1 MNTKAMRFYYRSKIM
16 VERQECVINGNS
28 EPGGIYHSGNLPADS
43 GCLFSRAYLMITGE
57 TS

>member
-1 MNTKAMRFYYRSKIM
+1 M

-28 EPGGIYHSGNLPADS
+28 EPGCIYHSGNLPADS